1 MVKIMSEKISVN
13 ISKDL
18 YALIKKQVKNSGGAF
33 NSAEEYVEFVL
44 SEVLKEEE
52 TERALT
58 PDEEEQIEKRLRNLG
73 YI

>member
-1 MVKIMSEKISVN
+1 MVKILSEKISVN

-18 YALIKKQVKNSGGAF
+18 FVLIKKQVENSSGAF
-33 NSAEEYVEFVL
+33 DSVEEYIEFVL
-44 SEVLKEEE
+44 SEVIKEEE

-58 PDEEEQIEKRLRNLG
+58 PDEQEKIEKRLRNLG